1 MSNKKC
7 MEMDGNKYSLESFT
21 GAIERTLFVFLTPL
35 AMGTKKWSMLDIS
48 AFDFYV
54 VIARIRHPEGNRQG
68 IKASK
73 TLSLFYSSS
82 QQLTTATTQP
92 KQPFL
97 PFKSSFPS
105 QNTFPIMSLFKS
117 TKNQSASAAA
127 SPAQTP
133 RPSVDAQRPA
143 AQTTKKMT
151 TEQALD
157 SILHKAVQ
165 TMPSISTVM

>member
-1 MSNKKC
+1 MTSHFFILHYNKQQQQQHNQSN
-7 MEMDGNKYSLESFT
+7 
-21 GAIERTLFVFLTPL
+21 P
-35 AMGTKKWSMLDIS
+35 
-48 AFDFYV
+48 
-54 VIARIRHPEGNRQG
+54 P
-68 IKASK
+68 
-73 TLSLFYSSS
+73 
-82 QQLTTATTQP
+82 
-92 KQPFL
+92 
-97 PFKSSFPS
+97 FPS
-105 QNTFPIMSLFKS
+105 SPSLPSQITFSIMSLFKS

>member
-1 MSNKKC
+1 MILS
-7 MEMDGNKYSLESFT
+7 SFAFFIT
-21 GAIERTLFVFLTPL
+21 ITNNNNT
-35 AMGTKKWSMLDIS
+35 TKTI
-48 AFDFYV
+48 
-54 VIARIRHPEGNRQG
+54 
-68 IKASK
+68 
-73 TLSLFYSSS
+73 
-82 QQLTTATTQP
+82 
-92 KQPFL
+92 L
-97 PFKSSFPS
+97 PPSKSSFS
-105 QNTFPIMSLFKS
+105 NQNTFSIMSLFKS

-157 SILHKAVQ
+157 SVLHKAVQ